1 MDPRRPR
8 GARMSAR
15 FDVYAAV
22 GGRSSGLLPSRKKH
36 RERERSVLAEES
48 GGLPDLVDA
57 LRWRWKP
64 AALIPLCI
72 FVAALPYIQKLPS
85 EHDGKATI
93 PISPRGG
100 TAARADTG
108 RVERPQLR
116 PFPRVPQTA

>member
-64 AALIPLCI
+64 AAVIALCI
-72 FVAALPYIQKLPS
+72 FVGALLYIQKLPPGY
-85 EHDGKATI
+85 DGKAI
-93 PISPRGG
+93 ISISPRVG
-100 TAARADTG
+100 TAAGAATD
-108 RVERPQLR
+108 RVEGPK
-116 PFPRVPQTA
+116 FVAVHE